1 MRADFPPRRCLE
13 PGLEIMVNLRGIA
26 MYRHPIDLLRIFVS
40 LFQALPAMS
49 RTLYLPGAALLL
61 GYPVL
66 VVVLGPNQS
75 GEAFATAFI
84 LALAVR
90 IAIGFEGMVRRML
103 TRYSATQT
111 ALLAFCFAGLPLLV
125 LAGADDPLWCQR
137 MQSAF
142 YVIVGGIF
150 LLDVVKGRT
159 ATAASFW
166 PDTEM
171 RAHLPNLTRMMVVY
185 NFAFLLLNETLIKA
199 VDASHW
205 LLFWAVLPIIGHTI
219 LRAMVLTVINLDDD
233 AHTV

>member
-1 MRADFPPRRCLE
+1 
-13 PGLEIMVNLRGIA
+13 
-26 MYRHPIDLLRIFVS
+26 MYRHPTDLIRLFLS
-40 LFQALPAMS
+40 LFQDLPAVS
-49 RTLYLPGAALLL
+49 RTIYLPGAALLL

-66 VVVLGPNQS
+66 AVVLGPDHS
-75 GEAFATAFI
+75 GEAFVTAFI

-90 IAIGFEGMVRRML
+90 IGIGFEGMVRRML
-103 TRYSATQT
+103 TRYSAPQT
-111 ALLAFCFAGLPLLV
+111 VLLALCFAGLPLLV
-125 LAGADDPLWCQR
+125 LAGADDPIWCQR

-150 LLDVVKGRT
+150 LMDVLKERT

-166 PDTEM
+166 PDSEM

-205 LLFWAVLPIIGHTI
+205 LLFWAILPVIGHTI

-233 AHTV
+233 AHPV